1 MRRRGVFLFFRR
13 YSLVTHAG
21 YVPRDDDTPA
31 GAGGGS
37 RAPLASA
44 ARRERGR
51 PPVSRCAHGLGT
63 HSPVAAPRTRERAG
77 DERLAGDPT
86 LRPPLRLD
94 VGMGSRGGR
103 VRRGA
108 DDLRHARLVFPGAAL
123 GRAPGARRRDLSHR
137 VRPQM
142 AAAAGG
148 VPGRAP
154 GGDPERRVRP
164 VGDLRADP
172 VFAELYRPA
181 AAGRARLDP
190 VPERR
195 LLRQLPARRRRDPGD
210 HDRAL
215 YRRGLPGGAAG
226 RPRQPARGGA
236 GYGCD
241 PVGGRLDR
249 GGPLRTRRADRRR
262 DPRPGPRA
270 GRDDGGDDADREP
283 ARHRPVG
290 AAARLHHGR
299 GDRQRVQRSH
309 YQPLPLGTVRSRPHP
324 VCGHRRGQ
332 RPGAPLDLARR
343 PRHGLVSGSM
353 TALVAVLSF
362 VAVLALVLILGH
374 LVAKGASSLDWSFFV
389 RNPVPAGQ
397 SGGGVANAI
406 VGTVIIVGL
415 AALIG
420 LPIGI
425 GTGLYL
431 AEYGSGRLGWIV
443 RFVADVLNGTPSIVV
458 GIFAWTWLVRPMG
471 HFSAL
476 AGSVALAVL
485 IVPMIARTTEE
496 MVRLVPHSLREAA
509 LALGY
514 PRWRTS
520 LRIIARTALAGI
532 LTGCLVGVARIA
544 GETAPLLFTALGNL
558 NFSTSILQP
567 MQTLSLQIFTYGT
580 GPFDEWHRLAW
591 AAALVLMGLV
601 LVLALAARWAVRS
614 RHGAA
619 R

>member
-1 MRRRGVFLFFRR
+1 V
-13 YSLVTHAG
+13 
-21 YVPRDDDTPA
+21 
-31 GAGGGS
+31 
-37 RAPLASA
+37 SA
-44 ARRERGR
+44 R
-51 PPVSRCAHGLGT
+51 
-63 HSPVAAPRTRERAG
+63 
-77 DERLAGDPT
+77 
-86 LRPPLRLD
+86 
-94 VGMGSRGGR
+94 R
-103 VRRGA
+103 VRR
-108 DDLRHARLVFPGAAL
+108 R
-123 GRAPGARRRDLSHR
+123 
-137 VRPQM
+137 
-142 AAAAGG
+142 
-148 VPGRAP
+148 
-154 GGDPERRVRP
+154 
-164 VGDLRADP
+164 
-172 VFAELYRPA
+172 
-181 AAGRARLDP
+181 
-190 VPERR
+190 
-195 LLRQLPARRRRDPGD
+195 
-210 HDRAL
+210 
-215 YRRGLPGGAAG
+215 
-226 RPRQPARGGA
+226 
-236 GYGCD
+236 
-241 PVGGRLDR
+241 
-249 GGPLRTRRADRRR
+249 
-262 DPRPGPRA
+262 
-270 GRDDGGDDADREP
+270 
-283 ARHRPVG
+283 
-290 AAARLHHGR
+290 
-299 GDRQRVQRSH
+299 
-309 YQPLPLGTVRSRPHP
+309 
-324 VCGHRRGQ
+324 
-332 RPGAPLDLARR
+332 
-343 PRHGLVSGSM
+343 LVSGLM
-353 TALVAVLSF
+353 TTLVGVLSF
-362 VAVLALVLILGH
+362 LAVLALVLILGY

-389 RNPVPAGQ
+389 NNPVPAGQ

-406 VGTVIIVGL
+406 VGTMIVVGV

-485 IVPMIARTTEE
+485 MVPMIARTTEE

-558 NFSTSILQP
+558 NFTTSVLEP

-591 AAALVLMGLV
+591 ASALVLMGLV
-601 LVLALAARWAVRS
+601 LLLALAARWVLRS